1 MNQILL
7 VMKYYQLVN
16 DNTVDYRIARFMTTD
31 STQQKLKAVSS
42 RGRTTWWIPEVS
54 DWGHTSALSFNYR
67 LCV

>member
-54 DWGHTSALSFNYR
+54 D
-67 LCV
+67 